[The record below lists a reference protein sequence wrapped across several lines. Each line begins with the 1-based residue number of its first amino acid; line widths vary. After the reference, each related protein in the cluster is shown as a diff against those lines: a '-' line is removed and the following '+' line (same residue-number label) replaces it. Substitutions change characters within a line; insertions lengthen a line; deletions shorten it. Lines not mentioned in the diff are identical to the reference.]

1 MRRATLLAAL
11 GLSLFLASGC
21 IAFKT
26 PVTPPPGLLLTFK
39 TPVAPPP
46 GLLFTFYKA
55 PLTTEYHPTPICDKR
70 GEASTFCIRDI
81 VFTKLMT
88 IGWQR
93 ADIDTAARNGGLQT
107 VKYAEYE
114 ALIVLGLFGK
124 FKVIAYGE

>member
-1 MRRATLLAAL
+1 MRRVTLLMAL

-21 IAFKT
+21 I
-26 PVTPPPGLLLTFK
+26 TFK

-70 GEASTFCIRDI
+70 GEASTFCVRDF
-81 VFTKLMT
+81 VWTGLT
-88 IGWQR
+88 IAWDE

-114 ALIVLGLFGK
+114 VLIVLGLFGK